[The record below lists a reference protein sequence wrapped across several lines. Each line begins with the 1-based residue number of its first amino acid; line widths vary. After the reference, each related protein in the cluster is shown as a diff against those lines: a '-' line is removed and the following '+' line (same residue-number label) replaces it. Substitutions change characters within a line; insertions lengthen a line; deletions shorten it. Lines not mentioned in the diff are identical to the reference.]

1 MANKDGWHIVYGQNV
16 YVENGKVV
24 LGTTKDENNSEV
36 TCYPYEYN
44 KEHDCWVNISREVTL
59 TAYRAGYK
67 KGTKCM
73 KWTIGGNFPPFGTGS
88 EKLEGDP
95 SFFVLL

>member
-1 MANKDGWHIVYGQNV
+1 MMANKDGWHKVYGTNV

-24 LGTTKDENNSEV
+24 RGVIKGADGSEV

-44 KEHDCWVNISREVTL
+44 KDHDCWVNISKEVTL

-67 KGTKCM
+67 RGTKCM
-73 KWTIGGNFPPFGTGS
+73 K
-88 EKLEGDP
+88 
-95 SFFVLL
+95 